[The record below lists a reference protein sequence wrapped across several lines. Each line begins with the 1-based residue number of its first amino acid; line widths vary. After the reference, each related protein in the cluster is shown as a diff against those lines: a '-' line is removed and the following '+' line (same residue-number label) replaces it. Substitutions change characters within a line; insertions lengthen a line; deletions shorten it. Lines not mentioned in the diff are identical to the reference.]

1 MFQLDD
7 TFLADVGLA
16 GMPEAEKKPFL
27 QHIYQELEL
36 RVGTRLS
43 EGMTD
48 EQLGQFESIIDRK
61 MDVVEPWLMQYVPNY
76 TADPAFLQM
85 QQVTNLTPD
94 DPALKAEFASTKW
107 LELNRPNYRDVV
119 KQVLEDLKQE
129 LRSNRDALLGSM
141 GGSQNQAA

>member
-16 GMPEAEKKPFL
+16 DLPEAEKQPFL

-61 MDVVEPWLMQYVPNY
+61 MDVVEPWLAQYVPNY
-76 TADPAFLQM
+76 AADPAFLQM
-85 QQVTNLTPD
+85 QQATQLASN
-94 DPALKAEFASTKW
+94 DPALRAEYASTKW

-119 KQVLEDLKQE
+119 KQVLDDLKRE
-129 LRSNRDALLGSM
+129 IRSSSSALLG
-141 GGSQNQAA
+141 GQGEQNQAAA

>member
-16 GMPEAEKKPFL
+16 DLPEAEKQPFL

-61 MDVVEPWLMQYVPNY
+61 MDVVEPWLAQYVPNY
-76 TADPAFLQM
+76 VADPAFLQM
-85 QQVTNLTPD
+85 QQATQLASN
-94 DPALKAEFASTKW
+94 DPALRAEYASTKW

-119 KQVLEDLKQE
+119 KQVLDDLKRE
-129 LRSNRDALLGSM
+129 IRSSSSALLGGQ
-141 GGSQNQAA
+141 GGQNQAAA

>member
-7 TFLADVGLA
+7 TFLADVGLDT
-16 GMPEAEKKPFL
+16 MPEAEKQPFL

-48 EQLGQFESIIDRK
+48 AQLAQFEAIIDRK
-61 MDVVEPWLMQYVPNY
+61 MEVVDPWLAQFVSNY
-76 TADPAFLQM
+76 TTDPAFGQM
-85 QQVTNLTPD
+85 QQATNLAAT
-94 DPALKAEFASTKW
+94 DPALRAEYASTKW

-119 KQVLEDLKQE
+119 KQTLEELKAE
-129 LRSNRDALLGSM
+129 IRSNASAILGQNP
-141 GGSQNQAA
+141 QNQAA

>member
-7 TFLADVGLA
+7 TFLADVGL
-16 GMPEAEKKPFL
+16 GDMPEAEKQPFL

-43 EGMTD
+43 EGMSD
-48 EQLGQFESIIDRK
+48 EQLAQFEAIIDRK
-61 MDVVEPWLMQYVPNY
+61 MEVVDPWLSHFVPGY
-76 TADPAFLQM
+76 QSDQAFLQM
-85 QQVTNLTPD
+85 QQATQLAPD

-119 KQVLEDLKQE
+119 KQVLEQLKQE
-129 LRSNRDALLGSM
+129 IRSNATALLG
-141 GGSQNQAA
+141 GQNQASV

>member
-16 GMPEAEKKPFL
+16 DLPEAEKQPFL

-48 EQLGQFESIIDRK
+48 EQLAQFESIIDRK
-61 MDVVEPWLMQYVPNY
+61 MDVVEPWLAQYVPNY

-85 QQVTNLTPD
+85 QQATQLALN
-94 DPALKAEFASTKW
+94 DPALRSEYASTKW

-119 KQVLEDLKQE
+119 KQVLDDLKRE
-129 LRSNRDALLGSM
+129 IRSSSSALLG
-141 GGSQNQAA
+141 GQGEQNQAAA